1 MRTLIDKTKKM
12 NKKKLYCCFVDFKK
26 AFDTIPRDLLWQEL
40 AEIGINGKMLCCI
53 QSMYANDSARVF
65 NAEQGLTDTF
75 QCQKGVKQ
83 GCPLS
88 PTLFGLYIDKI
99 ETRIL
104 QMSDHSAFPELGGIK
119 IPLLLYADDLAIF
132 SHSPDG
138 LQKQLDVLQ
147 KFCKDFKLTVNSD
160 KTKILVFEKR
170 KSNCRDF
177 WYDGKIIGRVDSFKY
192 LGIEFHST
200 KGFLPATEQLH
211 AAARKSLFALY
222 RRCGELHISDPKTK
236 CDLFDSLVAPI
247 LQYACEVWAV
257 DHKHG
262 NCKLELIHRDFLRKL
277 LGVNDTTPNVAV
289 LGEFGRLPLHFRWWK
304 QTLNFWHRLE
314 SSHGK
319 LIHGAYLENKI
330 LHRVHGAGWYTSLIN
345 WVRVNS
351 DYTGEEID
359 VRKIMK
365 AATTMYTNSRRDQ
378 REGTKHVFY
387 SSVKQFQPYEP
398 EPYLSL
404 ENFYYRQ
411 IMAQIRTGTNFLEV
425 DVGRRTVPFTPH
437 AERTCKCC
445 TSGDVEDEQHYIFVC
460 RAYDGIRLKYPDLFL
475 VERNLKTFFLNDNK
489 RTARFLTECR
499 NLRDTMQ

>member
-1 MRTLIDKTKKM
+1 
-12 NKKKLYCCFVDFKK
+12 
-26 AFDTIPRDLLWQEL
+26 
-40 AEIGINGKMLCCI
+40 
-53 QSMYANDSARVF
+53 
-65 NAEQGLTDTF
+65 
-75 QCQKGVKQ
+75 
-83 GCPLS
+83 
-88 PTLFGLYIDKI
+88 
-99 ETRIL
+99 
-104 QMSDHSAFPELGGIK
+104 
-119 IPLLLYADDLAIF
+119 
-132 SHSPDG
+132 
-138 LQKQLDVLQ
+138 
-147 KFCKDFKLTVNSD
+147 
-160 KTKILVFEKR
+160 
-170 KSNCRDF
+170 
-177 WYDGKIIGRVDSFKY
+177 
-192 LGIEFHST
+192 
-200 KGFLPATEQLH
+200 
-211 AAARKSLFALY
+211 
-222 RRCGELHISDPKTK
+222 
-236 CDLFDSLVAPI
+236 
-247 LQYACEVWAV
+247 
-257 DHKHG
+257 
-262 NCKLELIHRDFLRKL
+262 
-277 LGVNDTTPNVAV
+277 
-289 LGEFGRLPLHFRWWK
+289 
-304 QTLNFWHRLE
+304 
-314 SSHGK
+314 
-319 LIHGAYLENKI
+319 
-330 LHRVHGAGWYTSLIN
+330 VHGAGWYTSLIN